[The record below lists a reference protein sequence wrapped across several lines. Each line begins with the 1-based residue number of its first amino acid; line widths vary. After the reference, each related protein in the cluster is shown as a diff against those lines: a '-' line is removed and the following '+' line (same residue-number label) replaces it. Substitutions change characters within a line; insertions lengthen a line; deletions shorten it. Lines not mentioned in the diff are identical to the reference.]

1 MNDSDRSL
9 VDEQDADRLHRHL
22 ADHARSVHLSST
34 LSSTIVHRAERRTTR
49 RRSISLVGAAAL
61 VVGGVAISAIV
72 VRGGDRRGGRV
83 VPAGSAPTT
92 QQQTS
97 VQSTVAPEPTT
108 SVGTF
113 VAPAALAWQETELG
127 TDSLVA
133 NLYQTFTGTGPLYAW
148 TTDEQASA
156 DFISSLYR
164 SDDGITWEPIAA
176 SPGLA
181 VVAASAVS
189 TRIAVLGY
197 VPSLD
202 ATSPSEVVVKL
213 SDDDG
218 SSWQTI
224 PLPLQIP
231 GAQPGGKRM
240 RPTPATVAFD
250 DDTIIASIGLDPA
263 PTPPLPTTSD
273 AVSSDAEAVT
283 PRLYTSTHGQPFE
296 AVADGP
302 TVESPASRSITVAV
316 SDGEFLAL
324 SPGPTNSGGDTSR
337 STFWRSTDG
346 RTWTAL
352 GTLPVQDP
360 YAATIG
366 KVSNSYAVAAWDGG
380 FFWLSADGAT
390 WQPSNLSGLLE
401 SEGQSGQLLPYAAGI
416 GPAGI
421 TLVGMLPVTN
431 EDVYITKDGVT
442 EQFHGGSLSDISFY
456 DQATGA
462 ELAHLTTSPPFDNGI
477 VRALGDGKIDI
488 LDTEGNIRTTFT
500 IEEFAQASN
509 AATSQSA
516 VQDVILHSNDGLTW
530 SSTSINELASG
541 QPSDVTW
548 IKSIGAATTI
558 GIWVDTGGDSTTP
571 SRHLDVLTANTAP

>member
-1 MNDSDRSL
+1 MNDSDHSST
-9 VDEQDADRLHRHL
+9 VDEQQPDRLHQHL

-49 RRSISLVGAAAL
+49 RRSISLIGAAAL
-61 VVGGVAISAIV
+61 VIGGVAFSAIV
-72 VRGGDRRGGRV
+72 VRGGDHPSGRV
-83 VPAGSAPTT
+83 VPAGSVTT
-92 QQQTS
+92 TEPSTS
-97 VQSTVAPEPTT
+97 VQSTVAPAPTT
-108 SVGTF
+108 SVGT
-113 VAPAALAWQETELG
+113 VAPRAPLSWKGTDLG

-133 NLYQTFTGTGPLYAW
+133 NLYQSFTGTGPLYAW

-176 SPGLA
+176 SPDLA
-181 VVAASAVS
+181 VIAASAVS

-197 VPSLD
+197 APSLD
-202 ATSPSEVVVKL
+202 ATGLSDVVVKL

-231 GAQPGGKRM
+231 AAQPGGKRV
-240 RPTPATVAFD
+240 RPTPATVAFA
-250 DDTIIASIGLDPA
+250 DDTIVASIGLDPA
-263 PTPPLPTTSD
+263 PNPGVPTTSD
-273 AVSSDAEAVT
+273 AVSGDAAAVA
-283 PRLYTSTHGQPFE
+283 PRLYRSTKGQPFE

-302 TVESPASRSITVAV
+302 TVEAPGSRSIAVAE

-324 SPGPTNSGGDTSR
+324 SPGPASGGDTPR

-366 KVSNSYAVAAWDGG
+366 RVSNTYAVETWDGG

-401 SEGQSGQLLPYAAGI
+401 FEGQSGQLLPYAAGI
-416 GPAGI
+416 GPTGI
-421 TLVGMLPVTN
+421 TLVGMLPIAN
-431 EDVYITKDGVT
+431 EDVYVTKAGVT
-442 EQFHGGSLSDISFY
+442 ERFHGGSLSDISFY
-456 DQATGA
+456 DQVTGA
-462 ELAHLTTSPPFDNGI
+462 ELAHVTTTPFDNGV
-477 VRALGDGKIDI
+477 VRAVGDGKIDI
-488 LDTEGNIRTTFT
+488 LDTSGNIRTTFT

-509 AATSQSA
+509 AATRQPA
-516 VQDVILHSNDGLTW
+516 VQAVILHSNDGLTW
-530 SSTSINELASG
+530 SSTSINELTG
-541 QPSDVTW
+541 GPPSDVAW
-548 IKSIGAATTI
+548 IKPTGAATTI
-558 GIWVDTGGDSTTP
+558 GIWVETGGDSTTP
-571 SRHLDVLTANTAP
+571 SRHLHVLTANTAP